1 MSFNAMV
8 TQVLLYEVKLWEG
21 TISLHVWDEIE
32 KILKTFLRRQM
43 GVKFTT
49 SYQVM
54 LLETNVGP
62 IEIFVL
68 WRVYRYITKVKNM
81 TNIYY
86 HICKLQKN
94 HKSKIVSSGWVVDI
108 KK

>member
-1 MSFNAMV
+1 MLENQCYQSDTHEWEVELMSFNAMV

-54 LLETNVGP
+54 LLQTCVQ
-62 IEIFVL
+62 L
-68 WRVYRYITKVKNM
+68 
-81 TNIYY
+81 
-86 HICKLQKN
+86 
-94 HKSKIVSSGWVVDI
+94 
-108 KK
+108 